1 MAVTRLT
8 RSEDVKRRLLNKL
21 ISGNGLVVDIEVEV
35 NELQK
40 QGHHT
45 QAFLTQWMA
54 VEQIAIHII
63 LTAQVCNWC
72 EDTFKSLSR
81 NLEDIGYT
89 DETFEKKVY
98 EPLFSKYLASRSSF
112 EKINV
117 DQVFKCL
124 EKFQPELDEYKIKQ
138 LLADKLT
145 GELVKQRT
153 GKTQKTI
160 RKQRNELIH
169 RNGRITEADYQSNQ
183 PYFDYFLQ
191 IITEVKDM

>member
-1 MAVTRLT
+1 MASPRLT
-8 RSEDVKRRLLNKL
+8 SDANVKGRLLQKL
-21 ISGNGLVVDIEVEV
+21 KSGNDLIVNIEVEV
-35 NELQK
+35 NGLQK

-63 LTAQVCNWC
+63 RTAQVCNWC
-72 EDTFKSLSR
+72 EDTFKSLSS

-124 EKFQPELDEYKIKQ
+124 KKFNSELDEYKIKQ

-169 RNGRITEADYQSNQ
+169 RNGRISEPDYQSNQ
-183 PYFDYFLQ
+183 PFFDYFFQ
-191 IITEVKDM
+191 VITEVKDM